1 MREMVVDASGRRKYV
16 CLRCGN
22 VYWSRAKKPQC
33 NVCRSKR
40 AMDYEEFL
48 KLPKEEQDRILGR
61 RSEAK
66 SDEIEEKKDE
76 NEVKGVLNPVD
87 GKRYRLKTE
96 EELREMKEKYEREA
110 VEDGEEEVE
119 EKPKLVKKSESPK
132 VKSGEKAKGEK
143 VKRGIPI
150 PKPKFGLGLKALA
163 VGMAFVYILYK
174 LGYFE
179 SVINHL
185 RTLGAFKDLN
195 SENEEKSEVKVESSV
210 LERVKKNLSG

>member
-48 KLPKEEQDRILGR
+48 KLPKEEQDKILGKK
-61 RSEAK
+61 SETK

-76 NEVKGVLNPVD
+76 EVKGVLNPVD

-110 VEDGEEEVE
+110 VEEEEEEVE
-119 EKPKLVKKSESPK
+119 EKPKLVKKGETEK
-132 VKSGEKAKGEK
+132 VKREEKAKGEK

-185 RTLGAFKDLN
+185 RTLGAFAK
-195 SENEEKSEVKVESSV
+195 SKPKEEESKIESNPI
-210 LERVKKNLSG
+210 LERVNKNLSG